1 MAWSNVFLQLVTT
14 KGPVIGEGL
23 LPLPFTGAI
32 ELIDFNWSMA
42 FLTANK
48 IKKSGGLGLGAL
60 ASMAGLGNEKNVRL
74 GALEFTKRFD
84 LASSGIMSALDNHD
98 RVLMATITVLNILQ
112 TDRMV
117 HEPGFT
123 IVVTDGH
130 FSEVALTLQQNGNS
144 AEVVEKVTLN
154 FGSIV
159 VSYLKR
165 VGEDNIPTNPFFYK
179 K

>member
-42 FLTANK
+42 FLTGK
-48 IKKSGGLGLGAL
+48 EIKSSGLGLGSL
-60 ASMAGLGNEKNVRL
+60 ASMVGLGGEKNVRL

-98 RVLMATITVLNILQ
+98 TVVMATITVLNILQ

-123 IVVTDGH
+123 IVVTNGH

-154 FGSIV
+154 FKSIV
-159 VSYLKR
+159 MSYLKR